1 MAGFSI
7 VMLMG
12 FMSTIFIGFLI
23 AFILFLLYSIIC
35 YFFKS
40 AALYRM
46 SKNKNYKFPI
56 TSWIPFY
63 NNVNLGKLAG
73 KKAYGWIIF
82 ICDLLIIGL
91 ITLSTYLTYAN
102 TYMNKTLTYL
112 ASLCMLITLALS
124 IISSNLVIEKAL
136 PKAHKVVCIINTFT
150 LGIFKSIILFVI
162 KNKKLND

>member
-7 VMLMG
+7 VALMM
-12 FMSTIFIGFLI
+12 FLPTIFLGFLI
-23 AFILFLLYSIIC
+23 VFILFLLYSIIC

-46 SKNKNYKFPI
+46 SKKRNYKFPI

-73 KKAYGWIIF
+73 KPIYGWIIF
-82 ICDLLIIGL
+82 ICDLLAIGS
-91 ITLSTYLTYAN
+91 IYLSAYLTYVN
-102 TYMNKTLTYL
+102 TYMDKIFTCVS
-112 ASLCMLITLALS
+112 SLSMLFVLALS

-136 PKAHKVVCIINTFT
+136 PKASTVVCIINTFT
-150 LGIFKSIILFVI
+150 LGIFKSIILFVVR
-162 KNKKLND
+162 NK